1 MTETNHGFLGGAPRP
16 LRVALRWGAVALIAL
31 TVVMAAVW
39 TAVAG
44 LPGLW
49 GALVGAAV
57 AGAFMLLT
65 VLSVAATS
73 RSSIG
78 VLGAVVLGGWLLKMV
93 VAMGVMWY
101 LSQLSFYHRPALVV
115 TVLAALV
122 VVLTSETL
130 GVVRTREPYVD
141 PDREAKN

>member
-1 MTETNHGFLGGAPRP
+1 
-16 LRVALRWGAVALIAL
+16 
-31 TVVMAAVW
+31 
-39 TAVAG
+39 
-44 LPGLW
+44 
-49 GALVGAAV
+49 
-57 AGAFMLLT
+57 MLLT